1 MIGACTK
8 MQTLSLEE
16 EFSLLQGIPYD
27 LDIFSDFSAWQ
38 LKGSG
43 IQDVS
48 TSDLC
53 RMLVETENT
62 VEANAI
68 DSQPTT
74 EISYQESLQIQ
85 KAIKKALK
93 ESREEDIWEEKHNKI
108 DGKKAIK
115 NWKRA
120 VRSLGVD
127 PDDL

>member
-1 MIGACTK
+1 MDRRMKKKFQVIGACTK

-62 VEANAI
+62 CQPVS
-68 DSQPTT
+68 DS
-74 EISYQESLQIQ
+74 
-85 KAIKKALK
+85 
-93 ESREEDIWEEKHNKI
+93 
-108 DGKKAIK
+108 GKLGF
-115 NWKRA
+115 A
-120 VRSLGVD
+120 VRRALWRFIPGNHVV
-127 PDDL
+127 